1 MPIVFH
7 LARIS
12 FLFGQKTLL
21 AIKGKAVSS
30 RDTPHGVTRSF
41 EKMKMFNYFVPKD
54 GLPNPRGSLS
64 SVINSQAI
72 SSTNRAVEAE
82 LAIL

>member
-12 FLFGQKTLL
+12 FLFRRENLSS
-21 AIKGKAVSS
+21 IKEKAVSS
-30 RDTPHGVTRSF
+30 CDTIVNSPRSATRSF
-41 EKMKMFNYFVPKD
+41 EKMNTLFNYVIPKD

-64 SVINSQAI
+64 SAI
-72 SSTNRAVEAE
+72 ASTHK
-82 LAIL
+82 LFL